1 MLDPQFAYTVAAHH
15 AFVTPTWSVLESVCN
30 QNPGRRVLNDAE
42 LGPYILPAYH
52 KQLQGNI
59 NHGREGKCMIA
70 VDAILPLA
78 AAHVPILAGTDAGNP
93 GTAPGASLHGELEY
107 LVEAGLTPFQ
117 ALVTATSATATAFRL
132 PDRGR
137 IAPGLRADLVLV
149 NGNPTEDI
157 RATRD
162 IERIWKAGILF
173 CRQQWLNRSQQNGA
187 TASEILQHRGTRK
200 AASRSVLPRS
210 C

>member
-1 MLDPQFAYTVAAHH
+1 MQDRNGRYSPAGSCRCADPGGNGGGEARNCAGHLLAWRIGVSGGSRA
-15 AFVTPTWSVLESVCN
+15 TPL
-30 QNPGRRVLNDAE
+30 
-42 LGPYILPAYH
+42 
-52 KQLQGNI
+52 
-59 NHGREGKCMIA
+59 
-70 VDAILPLA
+70 
-78 AAHVPILAGTDAGNP
+78 
-93 GTAPGASLHGELEY
+93 
-107 LVEAGLTPFQ
+107 Q
-117 ALVTATSATATAFRL
+117 ALVTATSASATAFRL
-132 PDRGR
+132 SDRGR

-149 NGNPTEDI
+149 KGNPTEDI